1 MRTMTYVQQPILRS
15 AQIQLNS
22 DKKLKLTFSIA
33 EAEVAEVAS
42 EPPNPPLQDKQH
54 VPESMARWLLFFLQQ
69 KAYFLQV

>member
-1 MRTMTYVQQPILRS
+1 MTYVQQPILRS

-42 EPPNPPLQDKQH
+42 EPPNPPLQDKQLEH